1 MLLPPPKALP
11 IASVRAVSRL
21 AGRDSVNA
29 PMLRTAAKSNG
40 ICSHATKLCLDL
52 SAGHWRSVPMDK
64 DTDDLIAQLCTRV
77 GIIMEDSSVAALTVG
92 GLAPEKRNDVIAAL
106 EAAAD
111 RINALVC
118 AARALACYDR

>member
-1 MLLPPPKALP
+1 
-11 IASVRAVSRL
+11 
-21 AGRDSVNA
+21 
-29 PMLRTAAKSNG
+29 
-40 ICSHATKLCLDL
+40 
-52 SAGHWRSVPMDK
+52 MDK

-77 GIIMEDSSVAALTVG
+77 GMIMEDSSVAALTVG